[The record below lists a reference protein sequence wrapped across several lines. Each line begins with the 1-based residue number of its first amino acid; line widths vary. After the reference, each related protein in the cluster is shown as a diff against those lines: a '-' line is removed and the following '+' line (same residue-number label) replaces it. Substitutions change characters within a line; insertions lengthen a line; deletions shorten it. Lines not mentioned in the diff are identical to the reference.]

1 MLQTACSANG
11 LSVNFEPEPAR
22 PKASDPAMWIS
33 EPQQQASRTWHSF
46 DHLPL
51 NGLAWERC
59 SRPLERW
66 SSFSPLCAQTRLQ
79 VRKTLRC

>member
-11 LSVNFEPEPAR
+11 LSVNFEHEPAR

-51 NGLAWERC
+51 NGLA
-59 SRPLERW
+59 
-66 SSFSPLCAQTRLQ
+66 
-79 VRKTLRC
+79 